1 MNKKRGYSH
10 MLHKPYII
18 STTINLA
25 ICKEEIIQC

>member
-1 MNKKRGYSH
+1 